1 MEVYTSETLNTNSN
15 AVCTYTYRIFSGGA
29 QAHAQAH
36 GVDAST
42 HSDQCPGDHARSSHV
57 QNVLSEC
64 PSGPRERF
72 PVPGIIRYTC
82 KNTPK
87 HTMHGIHLCIAVR
100 LELIVL
106 EMLLSLLIHLS
117 IRAVAQHK
125 KCHRNQKASDDRGH
139 GK

>member
-1 MEVYTSETLNTNSN
+1 MPARTQIS
-15 AVCTYTYRIFSGGA
+15 A
-29 QAHAQAH
+29 QVIILVRVTCRMCVVSAHW
-36 GVDAST
+36 D
-42 HSDQCPGDHARSSHV
+42 
-57 QNVLSEC
+57 LK
-64 PSGPRERF
+64 RF
-72 PVPGIIRYTC
+72 PVPGIIRYIC

-117 IRAVAQHK
+117 IRAVAQHE

-139 GK
+139 RK